1 MRYEHDMIRTL
12 VIAAI
17 LVAAPATAAKR
28 DTPDQQLTKLLAGRV
43 AGKPTNCITLSGT
56 QSSQIID
63 GKAIVYRVGSR
74 LYVNTPR
81 SGAESLDDDD
91 ILVTRTIGSQLCS
104 IDTVNLIDRGSRFQ
118 RGFVILGPFVPYERA
133 KPSN

>member
-1 MRYEHDMIRTL
+1 MIRTL
-12 VIAAI
+12 FLAAI
-17 LVAAPATAAKR
+17 MVAAPAIAAKR

-81 SGAESLDDDD
+81 SGAESLNDDD

-118 RGFVILGPFVPYERA
+118 RGFVILGPFVPYERV
-133 KPSN
+133 KTGN

>member
-1 MRYEHDMIRTL
+1 MIRTL
-12 VIAAI
+12 LLAAVM
-17 LVAAPATAAKR
+17 VASPALAAKR
-28 DTPDQQLTKLLAGRV
+28 DTPDMQLTKLLAGRV
-43 AGKPTNCITLSGT
+43 AGTPVNCISLSGS
-56 QSSQIID
+56 QSSQVIP

-81 SGAESLDDDD
+81 SGADSLGNDD

-118 RGFVILGPFVPYERA
+118 RGFVILGPFVPYDRPKRA
-133 KPSN
+133 Q

>member
-1 MRYEHDMIRTL
+1 MIRTL
-12 VIAAI
+12 LLAAVM
-17 LVAAPATAAKR
+17 VASPALAAKR
-28 DTPDQQLTKLLAGRV
+28 DTPDQQLAKLLGDRV
-43 AGKPTNCITLSGT
+43 AGAPVNCISLSGS
-56 QSSQIID
+56 QSSQVIP
-63 GKAIVYRVGSR
+63 GKAIVYRSGGR

-81 SGAESLDDDD
+81 SGAESLGNDD

-133 KPSN
+133 KRAR